1 MSTRAVSSKAKSR
14 RTSRACDFC
23 HKRGRRCK
31 KDTETS
37 LQCTTCID
45 FGVACTWSRV
55 PAKRGTKPRSGNRP
69 ASWTLSDNKH
79 GSIELIEKLI
89 DNFFEAVY
97 PVSVPLLRL
106 CNHSLITTRAITIH
120 EKTFRDR
127 WSTGKMPDSRGSYA
141 RLMAMCAVSAL
152 RIKHGAVL
160 NERRVPDDLNP
171 RLYFDETLQA
181 LPENVNEFEEFES
194 LQATG
199 LACLTALHYSDGPLL
214 HQILGLYHAVVAEH
228 GFSDEKRWPRGLSE
242 IDIEERRRLF
252 WHMYRLEVHTSLVI
266 GHVVR
271 CPELQSSVAYPTI
284 QDIDSTQS
292 EDYNVHQS
300 EWLSGWNFVTDLYRG
315 IEHVIAQF
323 KYRRASANL
332 DRRSLSTA
340 FILDYDPH
348 EKILDPLAA
357 VRDDLPDRFKKALP
371 VSSNT
376 CRNRCGYQTAN
387 IACTYQVSICVDSAQ
402 DFRLTNASFSGWLR
416 SVHTIQQLSTRRVR
430 QFSN

>member
-1 MSTRAVSSKAKSR
+1 
-14 RTSRACDFC
+14 
-23 HKRGRRCK
+23 
-31 KDTETS
+31 
-37 LQCTTCID
+37 
-45 FGVACTWSRV
+45 
-55 PAKRGTKPRSGNRP
+55 
-69 ASWTLSDNKH
+69 
-79 GSIELIEKLI
+79 
-89 DNFFEAVY
+89 
-97 PVSVPLLRL
+97 
-106 CNHSLITTRAITIH
+106 
-120 EKTFRDR
+120 
-127 WSTGKMPDSRGSYA
+127 
-141 RLMAMCAVSAL
+141 MCAVSAL
-152 RIKHGAVL
+152 RIKNGAVL
-160 NERRVPDDLNP
+160 NERSVPDDLNP

-181 LPENVNEFEEFES
+181 LPDNVNEFKEFES

-228 GFSDEKRWPRGLSE
+228 GFSDEKRWPHGLSE

-284 QDIDSTQS
+284 QDIDFIES

-323 KYRRASANL
+323 KYRRASTNI

-340 FILDYDPH
+340 FILDYDPQK
-348 EKILDPLAA
+348 KILDPLAA
-357 VRDDLPDRFKKALP
+357 ARDDLPDRFKKALP

-376 CRNRCGYQTAN
+376 CQNRCGYQTAN
-387 IACTYQVSICVDSAQ
+387 IACTYQVSICVNRAKGPY
-402 DFRLTNASFSGWLR
+402 LMNASFSGWLR
-416 SVHTIQQLSTRRVR
+416 SVHIIQQPYTRRVR

>member
-1 MSTRAVSSKAKSR
+1 
-14 RTSRACDFC
+14 
-23 HKRGRRCK
+23 
-31 KDTETS
+31 
-37 LQCTTCID
+37 
-45 FGVACTWSRV
+45 
-55 PAKRGTKPRSGNRP
+55 
-69 ASWTLSDNKH
+69 
-79 GSIELIEKLI
+79 
-89 DNFFEAVY
+89 
-97 PVSVPLLRL
+97 
-106 CNHSLITTRAITIH
+106 
-120 EKTFRDR
+120 
-127 WSTGKMPDSRGSYA
+127 
-141 RLMAMCAVSAL
+141 MAMCAVSAL
-152 RIKHGAVL
+152 RINNGAVL
-160 NERRVPDDLNP
+160 SERSVPDDLNP

-181 LPENVNEFEEFES
+181 LPDNVNDFEEFES

-284 QDIDSTQS
+284 QDIDSTEP
-292 EDYNVHQS
+292 EDRNDYQA

-332 DRRSLSTA
+332 DRRCLSTA
-340 FILDYDPH
+340 FVLDYDPQ
-348 EKILDPLAA
+348 EKILNPLAA
-357 VRDDLPDRFKKALP
+357 ARNDLPDRFKKAMP

-376 CRNRCGYQTAN
+376 CQNRCGYQTAN
-387 IACTYQVSICVDSAQ
+387 IACTYQVSICVDRTKE
-402 DFRLTNASFSGWLR
+402 FRLMNASF
-416 SVHTIQQLSTRRVR
+416 
-430 QFSN
+430 